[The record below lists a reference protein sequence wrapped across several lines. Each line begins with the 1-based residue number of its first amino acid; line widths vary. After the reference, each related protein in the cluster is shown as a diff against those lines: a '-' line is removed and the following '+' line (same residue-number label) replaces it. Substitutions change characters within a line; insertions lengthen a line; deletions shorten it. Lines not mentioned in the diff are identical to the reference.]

1 MGDLTDN
8 QYWLCVWLL
17 CILLCVCG
25 VVALTLSTQRKLETV
40 ERLIKEGAPPLEAGC
55 AIYDTGSE
63 SVTCILVAAGK
74 R

>member
-1 MGDLTDN
+1 MKDLTDN
-8 QYWLCVWLL
+8 QYWLCVWVVLMII
-17 CILLCVCG
+17 CISG
-25 VVALTLSTQRKLETV
+25 IAAMTLSTQSKLETV
-40 ERLIKEGAPPLEAGC
+40 ERLIKEGAAPLEAGC